1 MANVVN
7 ATNSCLQSVPF
18 LITWNSTRLFLID
31 NDQAR
36 EYMVCLALSTDKLWH
51 IYGSGNPYYTMSISL

>member
-1 MANVVN
+1 MANIVN

-36 EYMVCLALSTDKLWH
+36 ETYVT
-51 IYGSGNPYYTMSISL
+51 IVYGVFGIVN

>member
-36 EYMVCLALSTDKLWH
+36 ETYVT
-51 IYGSGNPYYTMSISL
+51 IVYGVFGIVN